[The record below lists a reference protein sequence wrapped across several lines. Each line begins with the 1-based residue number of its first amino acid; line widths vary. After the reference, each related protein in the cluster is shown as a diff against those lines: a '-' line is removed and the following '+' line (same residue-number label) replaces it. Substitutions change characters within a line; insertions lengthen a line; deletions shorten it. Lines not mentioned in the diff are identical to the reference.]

1 MKKFLGVILT
11 ASMVMSSFTPVLAE
25 EQNKITVDRISGS
38 DRYET
43 SAKISQRT
51 FPHQIEKIVLASG
64 ENFADILVAGSLA
77 NKENAP
83 VLLTQKEKLPQVIKD
98 EINRLSPEQ
107 IIIVGGEKSV
117 NVKGLKNVKRLAGAD
132 RYETSVEVY
141 KYLNSNGKVALAS
154 GLTFADALC
163 ATPLSSK
170 ENLPIILTDG
180 HNLPKGIA
188 KDKVSL
194 IFGGEKSVNIKGL
207 ENTRRLAGADR
218 YETALII
225 AKEFGNLEKFVL
237 ADGRNYPDALS
248 VAPLAHKNDEP
259 ILLTEPNRTDFIRKI
274 VKEKARK

>member
-43 SAKISQRT
+43 SAKISRRT
-51 FPHQIEKIVLASG
+51 FPNHIGKIVLASG
-64 ENFADILVAGSLA
+64 ENFADSLVAGSLA

-83 VLLTQKEKLPQVIKD
+83 VLLTQKDNLPQVIKD
-98 EINRLSPEQ
+98 EINRLSPSQ

-117 NVKGLKNVKRLAGAD
+117 NVKGLKNVKRLAGED

-141 KYLNSNGKVALAS
+141 KYLNPNGKVALAS

-163 ATPLSSK
+163 ATPLSTK

-180 HNLPKGIA
+180 HNLPKGIT
-188 KDKVSL
+188 KDKVAL
-194 IFGGEKSVNIKGL
+194 IYGGEKSVNVKGL
-207 ENTRRLAGADR
+207 EKTRRLAGADR

-225 AKEFGNLEKFVL
+225 AKE
-237 ADGRNYPDALS
+237 
-248 VAPLAHKNDEP
+248 
-259 ILLTEPNRTDFIRKI
+259 
-274 VKEKARK
+274 